1 MVTAQ
6 DVTWV
11 TELPS
16 YQTAAASEKVI
27 PWKRFCIAL
36 DYDYDE
42 ENEKY
47 CLAYSLERLW
57 EILSENI
64 NDREFQ
70 INHDDYLDDVYFL
83 EWNDK
88 YYFLAEGIDWKEL
101 PTITE
106 DNMPFALAMDWIVL
120 ANERVQD
127 EVRDLITEPWIY
139 EMPGLNII
147 DFDDYDFRPLIGKKI
162 WKNRTRG
169 I

>member
-27 PWKRFCIAL
+27 PWKRFSIAL
-36 DYDYDE
+36 DYDYEE

-70 INHDDYLDDVYFL
+70 INYGYYLDDIYFL
-83 EWNDK
+83 EWKND
-88 YYFLAEGIDWKEL
+88 YYFLADGIDWKEL
-101 PTITE
+101 PMITE
-106 DNMPFALAMDWIVL
+106 NNLHFAIAMDWIVL

-127 EVRDLITEPWIY
+127 EVRDLITESWLY
-139 EMPGLNII
+139 GMPGRYII

-162 WKNRTRG
+162 WKNKMRG
-169 I
+169 